1 MIVRNVLADPEAFQL
16 RLPTIDVAVW
26 TPTQLG
32 HYLDVAMTHRLGLAL
47 WMATF
52 TGARRGEVVG
62 MQWRDLDLEAGEWH
76 IKRAMLITGEGTP
89 KSKAGNRI
97 IGRWGQIKLTFP
109 VTDPDAVT
117 IGMLTKWRSQ
127 QREELLSV
135 GINPTQHDDLAVFN
149 SPGKAS
155 SVHPDTMSKLHVK
168 TVKQAELPWMKMHGL
183 RHAHATY
190 LIASG
195 ESIKAVSDRLGH
207 ATPSF
212 TLSVYAQSLPSERR
226 AVATRFAEI
235 IGDAHTG

>member
-117 IGMLTKWRSQ
+117 IGMLTKWHSQ

-135 GINPTQHDDLAVFN
+135 GINPTQHDRPCRVQQ
-149 SPGKAS
+149 PGKGILSA
-155 SVHPDTMSKLHVK
+155 P
-168 TVKQAELPWMKMHGL
+168 
-183 RHAHATY
+183 RHDEQTPRQNRETGR
-190 LIASG
+190 IAVD
-195 ESIKAVSDRLGH
+195 EDAWTAARPRHISDRFG
-207 ATPSF
+207 
-212 TLSVYAQSLPSERR
+212 
-226 AVATRFAEI
+226 
-235 IGDAHTG
+235 